1 MDTLLGHDLP
11 AALTSKQRT
20 ALISLLVDDDPAIYD
35 MVRRK
40 ILDYGRVACEWLRP
54 YLLSNDPAMRRRAL
68 EIVHHL
74 ARQDSDERFLDF
86 CLHNG
91 EELDLE
97 QAMGLLAETQYP
109 DINPDAYRA
118 LYDHWAGEL
127 RARIDFAGEPAKIL
141 GAINQYLF
149 GELGFAG
156 NEQYADSP
164 DSCYLNRVVDNRT
177 GNPISLCAIYLFLTR
192 RLRLPVTG
200 IGLPGH
206 FICRYQS
213 TTVEIYINAFRR
225 GNFLTKADCIK
236 HLINTNHS
244 LQEGYLTPVTSRRI
258 LQRACANL
266 QQTYAS
272 LEMAEAA
279 ARTQR
284 YLVALAK

>member
-1 MDTLLGHDLP
+1 MDTLLSTDLP
-11 AALTSKQRT
+11 ATLTSKQRT

-35 MVRRK
+35 MVRHK

-54 YLLSNDPAMRRRAL
+54 YMLSNDPAMHRRAL

-97 QAMGLLAETQYP
+97 QAMGLLAQTQYP
-109 DINPDAYRA
+109 DTNPDAYRA
-118 LYDHWAGEL
+118 LHDHWAGEL
-127 RARIDFAGEPAKIL
+127 RARIDFTGEPAAIL

-149 GELGFAG
+149 GELGFTG
-156 NEQYADSP
+156 NGQYAGSP

-177 GNPISLCAIYLFLTR
+177 GNPISLCAIYLFLGR

-213 TTVEIYINAFRR
+213 TTVEIYIDAFRR
-225 GNFLTKADCIK
+225 GHFLTKADCIK

-266 QQTYAS
+266 QQT
-272 LEMAEAA
+272 
-279 ARTQR
+279 
-284 YLVALAK
+284 

>member
-1 MDTLLGHDLP
+1 MDTLLSTDLP
-11 AALTSKQRT
+11 ATLTSKQRT

-35 MVRRK
+35 MVRRR

-54 YLLSNDPAMRRRAL
+54 YMLSNDPAMRRRAL

-97 QAMGLLAETQYP
+97 QALGLLAQTQYP
-109 DINPDAYRA
+109 DANPDAYRA

-127 RARIDFAGEPAKIL
+127 RARIDFSGEPAAIL

-156 NEQYADSP
+156 NGQYADSP

-177 GNPISLCAIYLFLTR
+177 GNPISLCAIYLFLSR

-206 FICRYQS
+206 FICRTNRRPSNFTS
-213 TTVEIYINAFRR
+213 TLSAGEISSPKPTASSTSSTPIIVCR
-225 GNFLTKADCIK
+225 KA
-236 HLINTNHS
+236 T
-244 LQEGYLTPVTSRRI
+244 
-258 LQRACANL
+258 
-266 QQTYAS
+266 
-272 LEMAEAA
+272 
-279 ARTQR
+279 
-284 YLVALAK
+284 